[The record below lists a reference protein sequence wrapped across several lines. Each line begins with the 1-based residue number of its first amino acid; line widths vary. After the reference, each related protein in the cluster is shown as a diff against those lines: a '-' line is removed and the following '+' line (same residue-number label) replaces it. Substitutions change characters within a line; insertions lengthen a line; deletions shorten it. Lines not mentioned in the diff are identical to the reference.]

1 MAPPFHSMD
10 NIISDRPILIKG
22 PFTSCPNDDILIY
35 QPKIGGFNMRIWG
48 KIFKN
53 NNLIKD
59 TVIELND
66 DTISRTQ
73 KVYEC
78 LNQICYEFDLAKPI
92 WLDVNIK
99 DFQRDDRCRFRQ
111 DSFIES
117 IDFDFL
123 ELHVI
128 EE

>member
-1 MAPPFHSMD
+1 M
-10 NIISDRPILIKG
+10 
-22 PFTSCPNDDILIY
+22 
-35 QPKIGGFNMRIWG
+35 GGSIMRMWG

-59 TVIELND
+59 TVIEVYD
-66 DTISRTQ
+66 ADMSRTQ
-73 KVYEC
+73 KVYEA

-92 WLDVNIK
+92 WLDVTIK
-99 DFQRDDRCRFRQ
+99 DFQRHSKCRFRQ
-111 DSFIES
+111 DSFMEM

-128 EE
+128 DE

>member
-1 MAPPFHSMD
+1 
-10 NIISDRPILIKG
+10 
-22 PFTSCPNDDILIY
+22 
-35 QPKIGGFNMRIWG
+35 MRIWG

>member
-1 MAPPFHSMD
+1 
-10 NIISDRPILIKG
+10 
-22 PFTSCPNDDILIY
+22 
-35 QPKIGGFNMRIWG
+35 MRMWG

-59 TVIELND
+59 TVIELHD
-66 DTISRTQ
+66 DNMSRTQ
-73 KVYEC
+73 KVYES
-78 LNQICYEFDLAKPI
+78 LTQICYEFDLAKPI
-92 WLDVNIK
+92 WLEVNIN
-99 DFQRDDRCRFRQ
+99 DFKKHDRCRFRQ

-117 IDFDFL
+117 VEFDFL